1 MYYIELVKSIFYLFD
16 KNCSFSIHF
25 SISVYAYQ
33 SPWISYYKK
42 RAWELLNIT
51 LFEALDCPKL
61 SNRQ

>member
-1 MYYIELVKSIFYLFD
+1 MLHNLLTITLT
-16 KNCSFSIHF
+16 CSL
-25 SISVYAYQ
+25 
-33 SPWISYYKK
+33 WISYYKNK